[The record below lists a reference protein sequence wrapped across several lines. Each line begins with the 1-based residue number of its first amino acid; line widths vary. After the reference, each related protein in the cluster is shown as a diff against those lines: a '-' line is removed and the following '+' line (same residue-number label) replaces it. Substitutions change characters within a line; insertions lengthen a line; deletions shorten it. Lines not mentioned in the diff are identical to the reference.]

1 MWKSRRRIC
10 ISYVYFLPLSL
21 LFSSQKKVFLEFENQ
36 FLFSFFFTFL
46 SPSTFTVQKLI
57 FQKRFSNVF
66 PASNIKPKRE
76 LFFAFQYHELD
87 WHPRKNFKTIFFYL
101 LGSSIFFWMSSFF
114 QAGMAAIF
122 LSSSSLALR
131 AMASFLPFSAAFL
144 AIISRFHLGI
154 SAPLGSCVGTCKSKK
169 KRNYSFPFK

>member
-87 WHPRKNFKTIFFYL
+87 WHPRKNFKTIFFLPFGIFHFL
-101 LGSSIFFWMSSFF
+101 LNELFFPSRHGSHFSVFIFFGFASNGFF
-114 QAGMAAIF
+114 F
-122 LSSSSLALR
+122 
-131 AMASFLPFSAAFL
+131 AFF
-144 AIISRFHLGI
+144 SRFFSHHFPL
-154 SAPLGSCVGTCKSKK
+154 PLGDFSPIGIMCGDLQIKK
-169 KRNYSFPFK
+169 EKKL

>member
-1 MWKSRRRIC
+1 M
-10 ISYVYFLPLSL
+10 YL
-21 LFSSQKKVFLEFENQ
+21 LRLFFASFPSFFFFPKKVFLEFENQ

-87 WHPRKNFKTIFFYL
+87 WHPQKNFKTKKNKKVFFT
-101 LGSSIFFWMSSFF
+101 FWD
-114 QAGMAAIF
+114 
-122 LSSSSLALR
+122 
-131 AMASFLPFSAAFL
+131 LPFSFEWALFSKQAWQPFFCL
-144 AIISRFHLGI
+144 HLLWLCEQWLLFCLFQ
-154 SAPLGSCVGTCKSKK
+154 PL
-169 KRNYSFPFK
+169 F

>member
-1 MWKSRRRIC
+1 M
-10 ISYVYFLPLSL
+10 YL
-21 LFSSQKKVFLEFENQ
+21 LRLFFASFPSFFFFPKKVFLEFENQ

>member
-1 MWKSRRRIC
+1 M
-10 ISYVYFLPLSL
+10 YL
-21 LFSSQKKVFLEFENQ
+21 LRLFFASFPSFFFFPKKVFLEFENQ

-87 WHPRKNFKTIFFYL
+87 WHPRKNFKTKKMLEFF
-101 LGSSIFFWMSSFF
+101 
-114 QAGMAAIF
+114 
-122 LSSSSLALR
+122 
-131 AMASFLPFSAAFL
+131 FLPFGIFHFLLNELFFPSRHGSHFSVFIFFGFASNGFFFAFF
-144 AIISRFHLGI
+144 SRFFSHHFPL
-154 SAPLGSCVGTCKSKK
+154 PLGDFSPIGIMCGDLQIKK
-169 KRNYSFPFK
+169 EKKL